1 MNKLCYTTKGPY
13 CGSFCFERAKM
24 TLAVLNSYV
33 KEVNKRE
40 NIANKVN
47 VKLSRNGLVIDVYG
61 KAYIKIVCGFTW
73 KCTIKQD

>member
-1 MNKLCYTTKGPY
+1 
-13 CGSFCFERAKM
+13 M

-33 KEVNKRE
+33 KEVNKKE

-61 KAYIKIVCGFTW
+61 KVYITIVCGFTW

>member
-61 KAYIKIVCGFTW
+61 KAYITIVCGFTW